1 MSCLALVF
9 QLIIAIVGNKSEMY
23 VTWKDKFDAHL
34 NVHFKLNLKREA
46 TSKLYLTAED
56 ERKY

>member
-1 MSCLALVF
+1 
-9 QLIIAIVGNKSEMY
+9 MY

-46 TSKLYLTAED
+46 TSKLYLTTED
-56 ERKY
+56 ER